1 MKKLIPILFFSLL
14 LGTSHCTTKTED
26 EPKGTENLIWSD
38 EFEGDFI
45 DTTKWKFETGDHGW
59 GNNELQ
65 SYQPQGSDN
74 VEVKDGTLRITARK
88 IGPGQRVGDY
98 TSARINSRE
107 SFLYGRIE
115 IRAKMP
121 EYKGPGIWP
130 ALWML
135 GENIKDLGWPLCGE
149 IDLME
154 YISSNPDSVLMTIHS
169 QANNHMNGT
178 QLSSG
183 FVPLSNIEEEF
194 NIFGLLWEEK
204 RLVFYVNGPEQ
215 VLLTINRPEDYNQE
229 NWPFDKPHYFL
240 MNVAVGGNLGGLDGV
255 DHSIFPATMEI
266 DYVRVYALD

>member
-1 MKKLIPILFFSLL
+1 MKKILPFLF
-14 LGTSHCTTKTED
+14 LGILMSTIHCAPKTEED
-26 EPKGTENLIWSD
+26 GTGIDKLIWSD

-59 GNNELQ
+59 GNNEWQ
-65 SYQPQGSDN
+65 DYQPQGSDN
-74 VEVKDGTLRITARK
+74 VEIKDGTLRITARK
-88 IGPGQRVGDY
+88 TGPGQRVGDY

-135 GENIKDLGWPLCGE
+135 GENIGELGWPLCGE

-154 YISSNPDSVLMTIHS
+154 YISSSPNSVLMTIHS

-183 FVPLSNIEEEF
+183 FVPLLNIEEEF
-194 NIFGLLWEEK
+194 NIFGLLWEEE

-215 VLLTINRPEDYNQE
+215 VLLTINRPEEYNQE

-240 MNVAVGGNLGGLDGV
+240 MNIAVGGNLGGLDGV
-255 DHSIFPATMEI
+255 DDSIFPATMEI

>member
-1 MKKLIPILFFSLL
+1 MKKILPLL
-14 LGTSHCTTKTED
+14 FLGIFISTIHCTQKTEEDGTSIDK
-26 EPKGTENLIWSD
+26 LIWSD
-38 EFEGDFI
+38 EFDGDFI

-59 GNNELQ
+59 GNNEWQ
-65 SYQPQGSDN
+65 DYQPQGSDN

-88 IGPGQRVGDY
+88 TGPGQRVGDY

-121 EYKGPGIWP
+121 EYKGPGLWP

-135 GENIKDLGWPLCGE
+135 GENISELGWPLCGE

-154 YISSNPDSVLMTIHS
+154 YISSKPDSVLMTIHS
-169 QANNHMNGT
+169 EANNHMNGT

-183 FVPLSNIEEEF
+183 FVPLTNIEEEF
-194 NIFGLLWEEK
+194 NIFGLLWEED
-204 RLVFYVNGPEQ
+204 RLIFYVNGPEN
-215 VLLTINRPEDYNQE
+215 VLLTINRPEEYNQE

-240 MNVAVGGNLGGLDGV
+240 MNIAVGGNLGGLEGV
-255 DHSIFPATMEI
+255 DDSIFPATMEV